1 MGHTTL
7 IMFGKS
13 WRNRRRPTSQMDG
26 HPNDK
31 QSSLIEALRQRGG
44 AKNIKEVQQM
54 KLETV
59 SCADSL
65 GGSASED
72 DRAGGLGGLDLK
84 AFAPDAILKKL
95 ERYRN
100 VDGAEGTGR
109 WSGSSAFS
117 SLSAFAFGPASPG
130 HKTKFSRHSFSGG
143 SSSSRSSSGK
153 QSSSSSFN
161 SGPPGPPQPDL
172 KSALQ
177 ARGGTRRFACEV
189 SSEPVV
195 PTALDPVVETASQE
209 VSVDDGFAGASVG
222 KLADQK
228 ANIAPVE
235 QAVQEA
241 SEKIQEITEEG
252 QHGVSNT
259 AEDTV
264 PCSGVMLVAPEPIPE
279 TAPEKVPEAASNT
292 ILVTKRKDKEKSSP
306 EMSEVQPPSQET
318 EKETEKCGAGS
329 DMKEVAKKTEDLTRN
344 FRFNPDVR
352 WVQNPTAKWLRGFN
366 RQTSHKS
373 SELLEETA
381 APPNKVDGVLAEPNS
396 DHKVKES
403 PSSPGKKIGAG
414 KRTINLNRDDSKEN
428 VWTLPR
434 LEPNSKKTGA
444 KSANKSCSSP
454 TNPSTPVECFRD
466 VSGFWEQKS
475 LSFSG
480 SQQQSKGKL
489 TTDEAQ
495 ATLMRLAS
503 AGRAVDFDEVRRLR
517 KLLCEMWDHKS

>member
-1 MGHTTL
+1 
-7 IMFGKS
+7 
-13 WRNRRRPTSQMDG
+13 MDG
-26 HPNDK
+26 HPDDK

-54 KLETV
+54 KLETA

-65 GGSASED
+65 GGSTSED
-72 DRAGGLGGLDLK
+72 DRAGRLGGLDLK

-95 ERYRN
+95 ERYRS

-130 HKTKFSRHSFSGG
+130 HRTKFSRHSFSGG
-143 SSSSRSSSGK
+143 SSSSQSSSGK
-153 QSSSSSFN
+153 QTSSSSFN
-161 SGPPGPPQPDL
+161 SGPQQPDL

-209 VSVDDGFAGASVG
+209 VSVDDGFTGASVG

-235 QAVQEA
+235 RAVHEA
-241 SEKIQEITEEG
+241 SEKNQEITEEG

-259 AEDTV
+259 AEDTG
-264 PCSGVMLVAPEPIPE
+264 PCPKTSSGVMFAAPEPIPE
-279 TAPEKVPEAASNT
+279 TAPETVPEAVSNT
-292 ILVTKRKDKEKSSP
+292 FLVTKRKDKEKPSP
-306 EMSEVQPPSQET
+306 EMSKVHPPSQEI
-318 EKETEKCGAGS
+318 EKCGAGS
-329 DMKEVAKKTEDLTRN
+329 DMKEVAKKTEDQTRN

-381 APPNKVDGVLAEPNS
+381 APLNKVDGALAEPNS
-396 DHKVKES
+396 DQKVKES
-403 PSSPGKKIGAG
+403 SSSPGKKIGAG
-414 KRTINLNRDDSKEN
+414 KRTINLNKDDSKEN

-434 LEPNSKKTGA
+434 SEPNSKKTGA

-454 TNPSTPVECFRD
+454 NSPSTPVECFRD